1 MNFGT
6 KGCMYNCGDEC
17 TGECIKVETKTKMS
31 KEKEIGRRSYQGQ
44 IITKDGK
51 FYGYPSGDG
60 STLDRAWTDNVAEAI
75 IWNTKLDDVTKVFC
89 PSDMSLNGAEL
100 KNITKTIVI
109 TEDEK
114 RRNTK

>member
-1 MNFGT
+1 
-6 KGCMYNCGDEC
+6 
-17 TGECIKVETKTKMS
+17 MS
-31 KEKEIGRRSYQGQ
+31 KEIGRRSYQGQ

-60 STLDRAWTDNVAEAI
+60 STLDRAWKDNVAEAI

-89 PSDMSLNGAEL
+89 PSDMSLKGAEL

-109 TEDEK
+109 TEDENK
-114 RRNTK
+114 